1 MSILLVTLLIVY
13 TYIYETFKSFH
24 DRIYSDIEVTSVT
37 PFSDQVVQRVTASLM
52 ISYARTRYP
61 NSSEDF
67 NFKYQDQIVKCFYDI
82 KEEILDRAK
91 FIELNEINLNRLEKS
106 IDIIIDKLK
115 KQINKLKSNS
125 EHKAKWQS
133 TRLEE
138 GLFYFMDNKPDQN
151 TSVPVI
157 TSARNITEDA
167 QGYGVKDLTEWEG
180 R

>member
-1 MSILLVTLLIVY
+1 MSGLL
-13 TYIYETFKSFH
+13 
-24 DRIYSDIEVTSVT
+24 T
-37 PFSDQVVQRVTASLM
+37 P
-52 ISYARTRYP
+52 
-61 NSSEDF
+61 
-67 NFKYQDQIVKCFYDI
+67 DI